1 MKLNR
6 LSLLHLLVRIWKSSV
21 IFHLVAHHKPTSAEE
36 FVSSFLNDQN
46 LAFAFL
52 LSHSF
57 YENNYF
63 CLIAVAFCTVNL
75 LSNSILK
82 FNVWNHQRLEAE
94 WVKCVRSH
102 WNIRA
107 VLTSGSAGGTEA
119 SLSLLFTK
127 QSMHCEIIASAFK
140 LKR

>member
-52 LSHSF
+52 LSHFF
-57 YENNYF
+57 YENEYF

-75 LSNSILK
+75 SSNFILK

-94 WVKCVRSH
+94 WVKCVCWLLNKRDCGNNRG
-102 WNIRA
+102 WNR
-107 VLTSGSAGGTEA
+107 A